1 MKTGLATAALLFV
14 VACGAAFAQAYQIR
28 VTHATNLRAS
38 HSLDSAVLASAAAGS
53 TLQVVDHYE
62 SWLKI
67 DRDGATAWMA
77 DWVDYTRLEPTDF
90 QPINVDA
97 NARPSGSSIGIDID
111 NCCYLDRECTTD
123 AEWEAGKL
131 AFQNNLC
138 HADQSLSCC
147 DRGWICTFDFDFIT
161 GKWFWRH
168 NGFCSSPA
176 MSAYD
181 GVIIEGSNIF
191 IQRVRKALDRIRSK
205 SPEWHAYAIS
215 GALKIRE
222 VSTRRSLGGSSAPA
236 RSINL
241 GVRHASSEDS
251 AIAAI
256 VHESC
261 HVQRMLAGLR
271 DELEWRAEEAVCD
284 TVTINA
290 LAAIA
295 PGSQYMRHDYPR
307 YRINEFLELGLDYDV
322 EASAQREWERARQIY
337 STRA

>member
-1 MKTGLATAALLFV
+1 MKTRLATAALLFV
-14 VACGAAFAQAYQIR
+14 VACGAVFAQSYQIR
-28 VTHATNLRAS
+28 VTHTTNLRAS
-38 HSLDSAVLASAAAGS
+38 YSLDSAVMATAAAGS

-67 DRDGATAWMA
+67 DQDSATMWMA
-77 DWVDYTRLEPTDF
+77 DWVAYTRLDPSDF
-90 QPINVDA
+90 QPVTVDSSVS
-97 NARPSGSSIGIDID
+97 PSGSSIGIEID
-111 NCCYLDRECTTD
+111 NCCYLDRECATD

-147 DRGWICTFDFDFIT
+147 DRGWICTFDFDFYT
-161 GKWFWRH
+161 GKWFWQH
-168 NGFCSSPA
+168 NGFCSSPT
-176 MSAYD
+176 MSVTD
-181 GVIIEGSNIF
+181 GMIIEGSNRF
-191 IQRVRKALDRIRSK
+191 IHQVRNALDRIRSK
-205 SPEWHAYAIS
+205 SPEWYAYAIS

-222 VSTRRSLGGSSAPA
+222 ASSWRALGGSSAPA

-241 GVRHASSEDS
+241 GAGHSNSEDS

-271 DELEWRAEEAVCD
+271 DELEWRAEEPVCD

-290 LAAIA
+290 LTAIA
-295 PGSQYMRHDYPR
+295 PGSAYMRHNYPR
-307 YRINEFLELGLDYDV
+307 SRIDEFLKLGLDYDV

-337 STRA
+337 LTRG